1 MDNHQSKRCMH
12 THKHKQNAKQN
23 GETNLPP
30 PHRNKTVTMDG
41 LIKKTRLAGGWRE
54 HTESGRKKE

>member
-1 MDNHQSKRCMH
+1 MH